1 VAQTKAKTKAGADAG
16 AQGESVLQWWVRY
29 AVVPVMGGGGLFSL
43 AAVLLTSMLA
53 PNAPKAATAAT
64 ATADAASAPPAAAAS
79 AGAAVQLAA
88 APAPVAAGALDDQ
101 ARTAAARFLQALLS
115 DDRAALVD
123 MVDEPVHITGKVHL
137 TRLGLRCALEAEH
150 RQPLVPGMDRL
161 AGRDVVVKRLA
172 AADLG
177 AFPGAREGDYQA
189 LIASGGAGARATDG
203 LQLHLRQRG
212 AGFVVLRIV
221 QGSA

>member
-29 AVVPVMGGGGLFSL
+29 AVVPVLGGGGLFSL

-101 ARTAAARFLQALLS
+101 ARSAAARFLQALLS